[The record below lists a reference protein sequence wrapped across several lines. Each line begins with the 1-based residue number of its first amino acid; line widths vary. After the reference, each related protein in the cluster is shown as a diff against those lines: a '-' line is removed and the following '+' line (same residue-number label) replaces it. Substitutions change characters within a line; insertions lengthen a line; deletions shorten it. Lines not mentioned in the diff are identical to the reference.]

1 LYGRTRYNYFS
12 FHQFFNFTNG
22 GIKAAETD
30 AIVDGELVPLF
41 SPVFVINSTEG
52 MIIPLIIYS
61 RYKLSKVLKA
71 RTKKNERNDWIILV
85 VSKKKPIEVVE

>member
-1 LYGRTRYNYFS
+1 LLFGRTRYNYFS

-22 GIKAAETD
+22 GTKAAGTD
-30 AIVDGELVPLF
+30 VIVDDGLVPLL
-41 SPVFVINSTEG
+41 SPAFVVNSTDD

-71 RTKKNERNDWIILV
+71 
-85 VSKKKPIEVVE
+85 